1 MNFDGRLR
9 SMKYHPGSFTKN
21 FAWNR
26 TDLRKLHTT
35 IRHGFRGVLAPIRR
49 DTFRSEAGVDSD
61 IVLIPTNFFLYNR
74 DGEMSLDELVY
85 QAIKCDHSLQFD
97 RLALFALNLSRVSS
111 EHDQGNGKEIVAR
124 PAMWANEFVREQL
137 WSQGKWLASAL
148 QDDPLDQ
155 FLSERMAATENVRL
169 KCRTNYRHIFE
180 LCRYLPSKLPIINS
194 GAEQWI
200 ASALFLAWD
209 RHILDGGGG
218 DKSSLLEL
226 IERDELYKLLG
237 VSQSYAL
244 AQADLLADL
253 YVSAGRLNR
262 FGDIGKTA
270 ALKDSVLDPSS
281 TDLTDEAELNWLE
294 QDKSD
299 GIVERR
305 RAERSEQVR
314 DRKKVVLLKRLYDNS
329 CQFCGT
335 RLLVADARFYSEAAH
350 IKGLGEPHNG
360 PDITSNMLILCPNH
374 HIQFDRGILG
384 LEKAGSDYKI
394 WSKADGDPL
403 QGKKIEL
410 KHSLEEAYIRHHS
423 DWFS

>member
-1 MNFDGRLR
+1 MAYL
-9 SMKYHPGSFTKN
+9 PGSFTKN
-21 FAWNR
+21 FAWHG
-26 TDLRKLHTT
+26 TGLQKLHTT
-35 IRHGFRGVLAPIRR
+35 IRQGFRGVLTPISR
-49 DTFRSEAGVDSD
+49 DAFRSKAGVDSD
-61 IVLIPTNFFLYNR
+61 IVLIPINFFLHNH
-74 DGEMSLDELVY
+74 DGEMSVDELVC
-85 QAIKCDHSLQFD
+85 QAIKFDHSLQFD

-111 EHDQGNGKEIVAR
+111 EHDQGSGQEIVAR

-137 WSQGKWLASAL
+137 WSQDKWLASAL
-148 QDDPLDQ
+148 QDESLDQ
-155 FLSERMAATENVRL
+155 FLSERMAAKDNVRS

-180 LCRYLPSKLPIINS
+180 LCRYLPSKLSIVNS

-209 RHILDGGGG
+209 RHILGGGGG

-226 IERDELYKLLG
+226 IETDELYKLLG

-244 AQADLLADL
+244 SRADLVADL

-262 FGDIGKTA
+262 FGKIGKSA
-270 ALKDSVLDPSS
+270 APKDSEIDPPS
-281 TDLTDEAELNWLE
+281 TDVTDGDELYWLE

-299 GIVERR
+299 GVVERR

-314 DRKKVVLLKRLYDNS
+314 DRKKSAQLKRLYNNS

-335 RLLVADARFYSEAAH
+335 RLQVADAGFYSEAAH

-360 PDITSNMLILCPNH
+360 PDVKSNMLVLCPNH

-384 LEKAGSDYKI
+384 LEKAGSDYQI
-394 WSKADGDPL
+394 WSKADRDRL
-403 QGKKIEL
+403 HGKKIEL
-410 KHSLEEAYIRHHS
+410 KHSLEEEYIRYHS
-423 DWFS
+423 DWFESIKN